1 MNQFQS
7 FADVVSTIKRRFV
20 LIVALSVLG
29 AFASVYFALTQ
40 EKMFEAIAVVQVER
54 GDFADSVASQAAAR
68 NDTAL
73 RVRLMEQRLMSRD
86 NLEAVITK
94 YDLYSNEPEFTLND
108 KVNTLRESVSVEQ
121 ILSENQ
127 AWQPNPIPSG
137 LSIYAKHSNPEMAAL
152 LANEF
157 LDTVITF
164 SRERSASRADNTLA
178 FFTEEEASKK
188 ADVDALSE
196 QLAAVKADNAEYL
209 PASQTELR
217 RQLTDLRSAELKIE
231 QDILT
236 LQSNSARQ
244 RQELVR
250 QQVGVLE
257 DQKALL
263 ATRISTIEA
272 KLLAAPA
279 IEKEIAALERDLKAA
294 QDQYA
299 ALTRSRADAEM
310 GRVLEDRQQV
320 DRFEELER
328 AVVPEDPITRSRKK
342 VAIMGG
348 VVSVAFAIGVAFA
361 LDMLNPA
368 IRTAAQME
376 RALGL
381 RPVVEIPTIH
391 NARDSRLK
399 LLTRI
404 IGFIAV
410 AAGLAFV
417 VRTFQDKFGTGQL
430 LPWVAA
436 DQN

>member
-1 MNQFQS
+1 
-7 FADVVSTIKRRFV
+7 
-20 LIVALSVLG
+20 
-29 AFASVYFALTQ
+29 
-40 EKMFEAIAVVQVER
+40 
-54 GDFADSVASQAAAR
+54 
-68 NDTAL
+68 
-73 RVRLMEQRLMSRD
+73 
-86 NLEAVITK
+86 
-94 YDLYSNEPEFTLND
+94 
-108 KVNTLRESVSVEQ
+108 
-121 ILSENQ
+121 
-127 AWQPNPIPSG
+127 
-137 LSIYAKHSNPEMAAL
+137 
-152 LANEF
+152 
-157 LDTVITF
+157 
-164 SRERSASRADNTLA
+164 
-178 FFTEEEASKK
+178 
-188 ADVDALSE
+188 
-196 QLAAVKADNAEYL
+196 
-209 PASQTELR
+209 
-217 RQLTDLRSAELKIE
+217 
-231 QDILT
+231 
-236 LQSNSARQ
+236 
-244 RQELVR
+244 
-250 QQVGVLE
+250 
-257 DQKALL
+257 
-263 ATRISTIEA
+263 
-272 KLLAAPA
+272 
-279 IEKEIAALERDLKAA
+279 
-294 QDQYA
+294 
-299 ALTRSRADAEM
+299 M